1 MEQNNNTP
9 RNVLLTCLSTLGD
22 VAMIIPV
29 IYPLC
34 VANPKVTFVLI
45 INKQYESIIVNKPSN
60 LTVLGIEKKK
70 YRTFVGALK
79 LAKNLYHRYDF
90 NTAADLQNS
99 TYTWFIDKYLK
110 HKGVTVSKIDKCRTE
125 KRQLTSGK
133 LRNAITTVHKR
144 LSDAVTGL
152 NLSFT
157 DNFESILSYGPPI
170 LSNIVPE
177 KGPQERWIAIAPFS
191 PHKGKAYPIEQM
203 QMIIAEFARW
213 DNTHIFLFGGGKKEH
228 DILDSIM
235 RRHKNVTSV
244 VHIDHNFAD
253 EFALMHHCDVM
264 LTMASANMHLAALV
278 GMPVVSVWGATHPWC
293 GEMGHH
299 QALRDTVQIDLDC
312 RPCTMTGNKRCR
324 YGDYHCLHDINPEM
338 IIKKVLTVLER

>member
-1 MEQNNNTP
+1 MDKDNKIP
-9 RNVLLTCLSTLGD
+9 KNVLLTCLSTLGD

-29 IYPLC
+29 VYPLC
-34 VANPKVTFVLI
+34 GANPKVTFVLAI
-45 INKQYESIIVNKPSN
+45 KKQYESMFVNKPSN
-60 LTVLGIEKKK
+60 LTILGIENKK
-70 YRTFVGALK
+70 YCTFYGALK

-90 NTAADLQNS
+90 DAVADLQNS

-110 HKGVTVSKIDKCRTE
+110 HKGVTVSKIDNCRKE

-133 LRNAITTVHKR
+133 LRNAITPVHKR
-144 LSDAVTGL
+144 LCDAVTSL
-152 NLSFT
+152 NLNFT
-157 DNFESILSYGPPI
+157 DNFNDILSYGPPI
-170 LSNIVPE
+170 VSSIVPE
-177 KGPQERWIAIAPFS
+177 KGSEERWIAIAPFS

-213 DNTHIFLFGGGKKEH
+213 DNTHIFLFGGGKTEH
-228 DILDSIM
+228 DILDPIM

-244 VHIDHNFAD
+244 VHIEHTFAD
-253 EFALMHHCDVM
+253 EFALMQKCDVM

-278 GMPVVSVWGATHPWC
+278 SMPVVSVWGATHPWC
-293 GEMGHH
+293 GEMGRR

-324 YGDYHCLHDINPEM
+324 FKDYHCLHDISPEM